1 MKAAGMAEGKSAPT
15 QLLLLTGISLG
26 GVSIFSFL
34 SVLFVWAV
42 FDVNIAGQPGLLSDF
57 QNPETLKILK
67 AMQVFQSVG
76 LFVFPPLI
84 LAFLVSSKP
93 LHWLNIKL
101 TQRTAY
107 QLLLTTLMMAFSQPL
122 INWLAAWNSELP
134 VSTWMQEAEDRAAE
148 ITKAFLGDKNLKG
161 LLINILVVG
170 ILPGIGEELFFRGAI
185 QKLFIKASKNE
196 HLGIWISAIIFSAI
210 HMQFLGFFPRLL
222 LGAMFGYLA
231 LWSRSIWIPIFAHAL
246 NNSAAVTIHFLVNRG
261 NLSSRAEEIGAG
273 NGELLWVLTG
283 TFACLWF
290 FKMIHDLNWK
300 TQFTETELNE

>member
-273 NGELLWVLTG
+273 NGELLLIG
-283 TFACLWF
+283 KHNLP
-290 FKMIHDLNWK
+290 KPS
-300 TQFTETELNE
+300 